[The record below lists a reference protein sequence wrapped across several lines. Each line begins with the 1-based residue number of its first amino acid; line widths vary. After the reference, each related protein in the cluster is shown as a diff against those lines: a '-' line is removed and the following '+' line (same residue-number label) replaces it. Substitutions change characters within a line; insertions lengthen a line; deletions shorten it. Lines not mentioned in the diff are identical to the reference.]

1 MNHANLIAALRG
13 PVVLMVLGGL
23 FALDQNQGP
32 SFANT
37 WPALIIV
44 YGFFKLLEALAAK
57 NSLPM
62 GGAQ

>member
-13 PVVLMVLGGL
+13 PVVLMLLGGL

-32 SFANT
+32 SFTNT